1 MFFKKEKK
9 LKNHPEEIVNFPMR
23 LNRFMA
29 LRGLA
34 TRRGADELIAAG
46 LVRIDGRVARVGERV
61 ESSQTVVELA
71 EGAGMLQ
78 KDYIYIAYYKPRGII
93 THSPK
98 RSEKSIQDISKIKG
112 VFPVGRLDKD
122 SEGLI
127 ILTNDGRVTERLL
140 SPRFEHEK
148 EYFVSIDEHW
158 PRTIQQEL
166 ERGIEENGEKLH
178 AKKFL
183 PINKNQATII
193 LTEGKK
199 HEIRRM
205 LAYFDLS
212 VNELRR
218 VRIMNVHV
226 GSLRPG
232 EGRELSGRARAG
244 FLKDLG
250 LN

>member
-9 LKNHPEEIVNFPMR
+9 LKNHPEEITDFPMR

-46 LVRIDGRVARVGERV
+46 LVRVDGRVARVGERI
-61 ESSQTVVELA
+61 ESPQAIVELT

-98 RSEKSIQDISKIKG
+98 RSERSIQDISKIKG

-148 EYFVSIDEHW
+148 EYLVSINEHW

-183 PINKNQATII
+183 PINKNQATIV